1 MSEDIETLKQTI
13 ADLEN
18 RLEEKENKSD
28 DFGEIKTKY
37 EQVITDK
44 DMEIQS
50 LKDKLEETE
59 EKVQKTVDSLNDE
72 AKQKLEVNEKL
83 EEVMKTI
90 EELNREKAEAT
101 VDTFVNQGKIMPS
114 QRDTAL
120 KLCLNDTDTFMELY
134 KDAKPIVELKPK
146 SNKININEQG
156 LKDYFK
162 DI

>member
-13 ADLEN
+13 ADLKQQ
-18 RLEEKENKSD
+18 LEDKESND
-28 DFGEIKTKY
+28 DFNEIKTKY

-44 DMEIQS
+44 DTEIQS

-134 KDAKPIVELKPK
+134 RDAKPIVELKPK

-162 DI
+162 DL